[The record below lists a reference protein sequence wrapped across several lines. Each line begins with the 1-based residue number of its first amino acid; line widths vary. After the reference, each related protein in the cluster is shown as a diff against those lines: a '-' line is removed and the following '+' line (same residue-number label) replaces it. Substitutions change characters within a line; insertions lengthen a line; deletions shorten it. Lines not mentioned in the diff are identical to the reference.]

1 MPANYADEVQC
12 FWNDVLDTD
21 EGTNGAAAL
30 VYVPLAISVYVMK
43 SLQALIQCLHE
54 LQLPFSAQKLVEQRR
69 PSLMLCPMQRESPVA
84 YLHLAQAAG
93 VDYHPSS

>member
-1 MPANYADEVQC
+1 LN
-12 FWNDVLDTD
+12 NVLDTD
-21 EGTNGAAAL
+21 EGANGAAAL
-30 VYVPLAISVYVMK
+30 VHPVAISVYVMK

-69 PSLMLCPMQRESPVA
+69 PRLILCPMQRESPVA

-93 VDYHPSS
+93 VDCHPSS